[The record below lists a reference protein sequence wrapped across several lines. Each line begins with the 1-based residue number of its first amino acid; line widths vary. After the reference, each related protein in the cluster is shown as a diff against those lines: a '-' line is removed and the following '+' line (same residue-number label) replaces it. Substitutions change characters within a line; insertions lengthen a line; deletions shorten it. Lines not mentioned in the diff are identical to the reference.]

1 MPWGTTIQSFFDYVG
16 VSQHPMPSIPFLFF
30 RTVFRI
36 SSKSI
41 KEAPPW
47 ILDGCFAKPSTLQT
61 PSLLWASMLQRCSA
75 NPETSG
81 AMVPHPSGW
90 CMVSDQVTMATTVK
104 FTHLE
109 VVSAAVWKFL
119 TTSPTN
125 GIWNKDLPIWH
136 PMFNPFRSVY
146 PGRRQPALKPVQQW
160 KQLLD
165 IFQGPLILV
174 EPEMVLQ
181 DT

>member
-1 MPWGTTIQSFFDYVG
+1 MFLGHLQNPSKRPHRESCMAFWLSHQHCRLQVFF
-16 VSQHPMPSIPFLFF
+16 
-30 RTVFRI
+30 
-36 SSKSI
+36 
-41 KEAPPW
+41 E
-47 ILDGCFAKPSTLQT
+47 LQC
-61 PSLLWASMLQRCSA
+61 CSA
-75 NPETSG
+75 VLRILKPVEPWSLTRVDG
-81 AMVPHPSGW
+81 AW
-90 CMVSDQVTMATTVK
+90 WVTGKTTATTVN

-109 VVSAAVWKFL
+109 VVSAAVWKL
-119 TTSPTN
+119 LMTSTTN

-146 PGRRQPALKPVQQW
+146 PGRQPALKPVQQW

-174 EPEMVLQ
+174 EPEMILQ